1 MMNSDRIELLKQF
14 IKDEPSNPFNK
25 YALAMEYYAEQPT
38 KSLEL
43 LRSLINDHPDY
54 LPTYFKAAHLLW
66 DEELWDEADVTFKVG
81 IELAERQNDQK
92 AVSELKSAYQNFQF
106 DRD

>member
-1 MMNSDRIELLKQF
+1 
-14 IKDEPSNPFNK
+14 
-25 YALAMEYYAEQPT
+25 MEYYDSEPNE
-38 KSLEL
+38 SLLL
-43 LRSLINDHPDY
+43 LRALLLDHPDY

-66 DEELWDEADVTFKVG
+66 DKELWDESEDVFKAG
-81 IELAERQNDQK
+81 IELAEKQNDQK